1 MEPSHRVLDC
11 CRPRGILRRAR
22 AGTAMWR
29 LVAILRG
36 AWNAFDGSE
45 VGDRRD
51 QAVVPA
57 APRADTRV
65 LRAGHAAGGA
75 HSWRCIAPG
84 VLGWRRT
91 RQSTAESA

>member
-1 MEPSHRVLDC
+1 
-11 CRPRGILRRAR
+11 
-22 AGTAMWR
+22 MWR

-65 LRAGHAAGGA
+65 LRAGHAAGGPY
-75 HSWRCIAPG
+75 SWRCIAEW
-84 VLGWRRT
+84 VLVSRMNR
-91 RQSTAESA
+91 